1 MVIKEIEGGIAIH
14 RVASSQDW
22 ERWMPGL
29 VEAYHTVFSGFPY
42 FERYLDDEVH
52 STFSALASASGG
64 IVLVAADGDTV
75 AGFSAAIPL
84 HHKASVANQLTGEG
98 LYSLVTLGLDAHP
111 VRSGSRHLL
120 MPDAV
125 IGEPVS
131 LDLLLL
137 CAPWGES
144 PPPALAAWLRH
155 LALAGVALAGIG
167 GGAELLARSGL
178 LDGYRAT
185 VPWPRF
191 EAVAGAHPGIRL
203 SRQLFE
209 IDRDRLTCGGG
220 TAAMDMM
227 MTLIASH
234 HGSELAE
241 RVSAHFV
248 LERVR
253 MADEPQPASPLAGAP
268 QSLVDAVALMEANIE
283 EPLTTHELAEH
294 LGLSRRQLER
304 LFKKHLQAV
313 PSRYY
318 LDLRL
323 QEARKQ
329 LRESDLAVG
338 DIAFATGFSSGAHFS
353 TAYRHHFGMTP
364 REERLG

>member
-1 MVIKEIEGGIAIH
+1 MPDLPPTSTPPARR
-14 RVASSQDW
+14 RV
-22 ERWMPGL
+22 G
-29 VEAYHTVFSGFPY
+29 V
-42 FERYLDDEVH
+42 
-52 STFSALASASGG
+52 
-64 IVLVAADGDTV
+64 VLLQ
-75 AGFSAAIPL
+75 GFSLLAESCATEPL
-84 HHKASVANQLTGEG
+84 AVANQLTGEG

-318 LDLRL
+318 LNLRL
-323 QEARKQ
+323 RRARRL
-329 LRESDLAVG
+329 LRESERPAG
-338 DIAFATGFSSGAHFS
+338 EIAMLTGFSSAAHFS
-353 TAYRHHFGMTP
+353 TAYRNHFGVTP

>member
-1 MVIKEIEGGIAIH
+1 MPDVTTTSTAPVRR
-14 RVASSQDW
+14 RV
-22 ERWMPGL
+22 G
-29 VEAYHTVFSGFPY
+29 VV
-42 FERYLDDEVH
+42 
-52 STFSALASASGG
+52 
-64 IVLVAADGDTV
+64 VLP
-75 AGFSAAIPL
+75 GFSLLAEACATEPL
-84 HHKASVANQLTGEG
+84 AVANRLAGTS
-98 LYSLVTLGLDAHP
+98 LYSLVTLGLDGRP
-111 VRSGSRHLL
+111 VPSGSSQVLN
-120 MPDAV
+120 PDRA
-125 IGEPVS
+125 IADDDAF
-131 LDLLLL
+131 DLLLV
-137 CAPWGES
+137 CAPWGE
-144 PPPALAAWLRH
+144 PPKVALVAWLHR
-155 LALAGVALAGIG
+155 LVAQGRSLAGVG
-167 GGAELLARSGL
+167 GGAELLANAGL

-253 MADEPQPASPLAGAP
+253 MADEPQPDSPLAGAP
-268 QSLVDAVALMEANIE
+268 QSLVDAVTLMEANIE

-294 LGLSRRQLER
+294 LGVSRRQLER
-304 LFKKHLQAV
+304 LFKKHLRAV

-318 LDLRL
+318 MGLRL
-323 QEARKQ
+323 QRARRL
-329 LRESDLAVG
+329 LRESEQPAG
-338 DIAFATGFSSGAHFS
+338 EIALLTGFSSAAHFS
-353 TAYRHHFGMTP
+353 TAYRNHFGVTP